1 MKELEL
7 KGKQMEMEVRM
18 REMDVRM
25 RELDVAA
32 ERRDSSHS
40 FDVAKNV
47 RLVPTFKEDRVGEY
61 FQHFEKLAI
70 NLNWPKEAWPTL
82 VQSSLCGKAQEV
94 YAALTVVQCADYE
107 CVKSNILRAYELV
120 PEAHRQLFRNSRK
133 QEEQTYVEF
142 VQKKELHL
150 ERWLASVNVNDFDQQ
165 LLTQDRC

>member
-1 MKELEL
+1 MESEKIQNFVDNPTKDELDAFTKAELRVLAKHYSVVERSSMPKDEIKSNIIKYLVEQQLLPETVISEQNMTNTEPESQSEVQIQAQRIEMELKMKELEL

-61 FQHFEKLAI
+61 FQHFE
-70 NLNWPKEAWPTL
+70 N
-82 VQSSLCGKAQEV
+82 
-94 YAALTVVQCADYE
+94 
-107 CVKSNILRAYELV
+107 
-120 PEAHRQLFRNSRK
+120 
-133 QEEQTYVEF
+133 
-142 VQKKELHL
+142 
-150 ERWLASVNVNDFDQQ
+150 
-165 LLTQDRC
+165 